1 MQPNRY
7 IKFIV
12 IVGYAI
18 LVALAVFG
26 IVWINNELVKFSET
40 NKPLEPPKELVIIN
54 STLTTMYQAEG
65 TLGLLTIQ
73 KDSVLKQEYDSLMT
87 VVFLQ
92 IDSLKNVSIDL
103 DFTTSVDS
111 LATLLLQKKKN
122 KEKLVQLMDHFENT
136 TIKEITREVVL
147 SQRNL
152 DELNNILLNNKT
164 EFVEDTTLIV
174 GERKGFFKRIRDAI
188 VSDHPDT
195 LRQISNRSSHTNID
209 EVVLP
214 VLTDTI
220 IEFIKEVN
228 LVSQKKNA
236 SVVRQMVQQQS
247 ELYAMN
253 EQTISQINEIMDR
266 IESYEYMNRLS
277 LIEKREITLKR
288 SSDGVALIAFLAL
301 IVAIFFMSWILYS
314 ISVSQRMQREIVKAK
329 KVVDDLLLSRE
340 QLLLTISHDIKAPI
354 SSIIGY
360 LELMKKDKSSK
371 KNSYYVENMQH
382 SSVHILDLVKN
393 LLDFH
398 SLHSE
403 QQKINQMPFY
413 PKSLLTNIYES
424 FIPSADAKE
433 LNFTLQINI
442 DSDFGEL
449 HYLSDPYRIRQIL
462 NNILSNAIKFTP
474 KNGSVTFSVSIEA
487 LDKKDIYLIL
497 SVEDTGPG
505 IKEED
510 KARVFDEF
518 KRLHYSGTEVEG
530 SGLGLNIAQK
540 LSQLLGGTIELD
552 STQGKGSVFTVKIP
566 LLPFEGH
573 GSEFM
578 EIDNLQNGKYI
589 RKSKEISKKIK
600 ILFIDDDIVQLNL
613 LAELMKREN
622 LNAETCSSAIEALQL
637 IQKEQFDIIFSDIQM
652 SDMNGFEL
660 VERIR
665 SAAFSNSSNT
675 PIIGLSANSHI
686 SEAKYKEAGFSGFL
700 SKPFTSKQLFEVIY
714 SHVMIEQEQ
723 IVKPSFPRKDE
734 GFATLTQFAG
744 SDTDAAKTIIHSF
757 IDENK
762 KNLDALDIA
771 FEKEDWD
778 TISGIS
784 HKMIP
789 LMKMISAKELVSL
802 LQEYENGSQSK
813 ENKVLLLNYIRD
825 VLKAAEGFLNKQ

>member
-1 MQPNRY
+1 MQPNQY

-40 NKPLEPPKELVIIN
+40 SKPLEPPKELVIISN
-54 STLTTMYQAEG
+54 TLTTMYQAEG

-73 KDSVLKQEYDSLMT
+73 KDSVLKQEYDSLMA

-122 KEKLVQLMDHFENT
+122 KDKLVQLMDHFENN

-152 DELNNILLNNKT
+152 DELNSILLNNKT
-164 EFVEDTTLIV
+164 EFVEDTTIIV
-174 GERKGFFKRIRDAI
+174 GERKGLFRRIRDAI
-188 VSDHPDT
+188 VSDRPDT
-195 LRQISNRSSHTNID
+195 LKQVSNRSSQTNTD
-209 EVVLP
+209 EILLP
-214 VLTDTI
+214 LLTDTI
-220 IEFIKEVN
+220 VDFIKEVN

-236 SVVRQMVQQQS
+236 SIVRQMVRQQS

-253 EQTISQINEIMDR
+253 EQTISQINEIMDK
-266 IESYEYMNRLS
+266 IEFYEYSNRLS
-277 LIEKREITLKR
+277 LMEKREITLKR

-301 IVAIFFMSWILYS
+301 IVAVLFMSWILYS
-314 ISVSQRMQREIVKAK
+314 ISVSQRMQRELVKAK
-329 KVVDDLLLSRE
+329 KEVDDLLLSRE
-340 QLLLTISHDIKAPI
+340 QLMLTISHDIKAPI

-371 KNSYYVENMQH
+371 KNNYYVENMQQ

-424 FIPSADAKE
+424 FIPSADAKGI
-433 LNFTLQINI
+433 NFTLRIDI
-442 DSDFGEL
+442 DSGEQ

-474 KNGSVTFSVSIEA
+474 KNGSVAFSVSIEV
-487 LDKKDIYLIL
+487 LDKKDTYLIM
-497 SVEDTGPG
+497 SVKDTGPG

-510 KARVFDEF
+510 KARVFEEF
-518 KRLHYSGTEVEG
+518 KRLHYFGTEVEG

-573 GSEFM
+573 ESESV
-578 EIDNLQNGKYI
+578 EIDNQQSGTDIWKN
-589 RKSKEISKKIK
+589 KEISKKIK

-613 LAELMKREN
+613 LAELMKRES
-622 LNAETCSSAIEALQL
+622 LNADTCSSAIEALQL
-637 IQKEQFDIIFSDIQM
+637 VQKEQFDIIFSDIQM

-700 SKPFTSKQLFEVIY
+700 SKPFTSKQLFEVIRY
-714 SHVMIEQEQ
+714 HVVVDQEQEEQ
-723 IVKPSFPRKDE
+723 NYTSLKKDE
-734 GFATLTQFAG
+734 GFVTLTQFAG
-744 SDTDAAKTIIHSF
+744 NDADAAKTIIHSF

-762 KNLDALDIA
+762 KNLEALDIA

-778 TISGIS
+778 TIAGIS

-802 LQEYENGSQSK
+802 LQKYENGSQSK
-813 ENKVLLLNYIRD
+813 ENKVLLLNHIRD
-825 VLKAAEGFLNKQ
+825 VLKAAEEFLKKQ